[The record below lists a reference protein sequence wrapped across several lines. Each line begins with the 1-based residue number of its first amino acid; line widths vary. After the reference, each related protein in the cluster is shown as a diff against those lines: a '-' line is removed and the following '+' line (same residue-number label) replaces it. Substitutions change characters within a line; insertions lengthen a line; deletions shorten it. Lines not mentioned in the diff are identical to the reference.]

1 MRMEPNQSPT
11 FLLASGSPRR
21 RQLLSLTGWKAEV
34 FPVEIDEEPGP
45 GEEAESLVRRLALAK
60 SRTLFDS
67 LKPSGFVL
75 AADTVVA
82 DGDILLGKPVDPE
95 EAKRMLL
102 ALRGRT
108 HNVLTAITLSHPDAR
123 EEIVEV
129 CETSVPMR
137 DYTEKEVSAY
147 VSAGSPLDKAGAY
160 GIQDGGFHP
169 VAYDEFFGCY
179 ANVMG
184 LPLCHL
190 VRAMRMVSEEAP
202 VDVPEACI
210 AYTGYACT
218 VYSEILKETM

>member
-1 MRMEPNQSPT
+1 MTVDTDRSPT

-21 RQLLSLTGWKAEV
+21 RKLLALTGWKAEV
-34 FPVEIDEEPGP
+34 FPVEIDEEPGS
-45 GEEAESLVRRLALAK
+45 GEDAESLVRRLALAK
-60 SRTLFDS
+60 SRTLID
-67 LKPSGFVL
+67 KVNPSNIVL

-82 DGDILLGKPVDPE
+82 DGDILFGKPEDPA

-108 HNVLTAITLSHPDAR
+108 HSVLTAIALSHPDMR
-123 EEIVEV
+123 GEIVEV

-137 DYTEKEVSAY
+137 DYPENEISAY
-147 VSAGSPLDKAGAY
+147 VSTGSPLDKAGAY

-169 VAYDEFFGCY
+169 VAYDELFGCY

-190 VRAMRMVSEEAP
+190 VRSMHKVSQEAP

-210 AYTGYACT
+210 AYTGYACP
-218 VYSEILKETM
+218 VYTEILKERV